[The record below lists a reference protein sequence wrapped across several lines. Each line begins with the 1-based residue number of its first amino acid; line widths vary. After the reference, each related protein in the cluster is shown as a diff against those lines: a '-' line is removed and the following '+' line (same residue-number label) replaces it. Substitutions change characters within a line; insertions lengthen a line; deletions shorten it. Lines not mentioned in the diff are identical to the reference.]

1 MSAPQRIVRERRQYN
16 QWVASQTLEDYA
28 LRYTARSARKT
39 SFRVGNTALGP
50 IAFLACEAI
59 GGTITLAYGFPN
71 ALWAIVA
78 FTVLMFLIGLPIAYY
93 AARYGVDIDLLTR
106 GAGFGYLGS
115 TITSLIYASF
125 TFLLFSIEAS
135 ILSVAL
141 QMLFGIPL
149 ALAHVIS
156 SLVVIP
162 IAVYGISLISRMQL
176 ATQPVW
182 LALQFLPIA
191 YIVFANHADVAAWTH
206 FSGGD
211 AAAGGSAAAGSAAA
225 GSAAASAGSVN
236 FLMLGMAASM
246 LLSLLPQI
254 GEQVDYLRFLPARGL
269 PARGHGKSFSW
280 WTALLATGPG
290 WVLIGGF
297 KLLAG
302 SFLAVLALRHGVAA
316 DQATQ
321 PTQMYFVAF
330 RETVGSP
337 TMALALTGVF
347 VIVCQLKINVTNA
360 YAGSIAWSNFFSRL
374 THSHPGRVVWLV
386 FNVVLALLLMEIG
399 IFRAIDDILRIY
411 ANFAAGWIGALTAD
425 LVINKPLGLS
435 PPYIEFRRA
444 HLYDVN
450 PVGVGALLLSI
461 VTSSLAYL
469 GIFGNVAEV
478 LSPFVALLT
487 AFLAAPAIAWAT
499 RGRYYLAR
507 PADSLPPNIEELRCT
522 ICENVFDNA
531 DMALCPAYSGP
542 ICSLCCTLE
551 SRCHDSCKPHGR
563 IAQQL
568 AALLASALPGRIA
581 AALNTRGGHF
591 AGILV
596 VCNLLTG
603 LLLSFIYQHYSGIF
617 PGARATIESTLW
629 VVYLSL
635 LLLSGIGAWLIV
647 LAHESRRT
655 AQAESARQTAML
667 MEEIEAHGR
676 TDAALQRAK
685 EIAEAA
691 NLAKTRYLLG
701 LSHEIRTPLNSI
713 FGYAQLLER
722 GSPAPSDKA
731 ARVIRRSAEHLSN
744 LIDGLLDVSKIENG
758 MLRLHRDTVQLPEL
772 LDQVVDMFRLQATAR
787 GLAFHYQCP
796 PDLPLHVH
804 TDQKRLRQI
813 LINLLSNAIKY
824 TERGSVT
831 LTVRYR
837 SPSAEFEVADTG
849 PGIAPAD
856 LERIFEPF
864 ERGSSQAV
872 RAVPGT
878 GLGLTITRLL
888 TQIMGGEVQVHSSAD
903 SGSTFV
909 VRLVLGEVIYATPAP
924 ARHICDYA
932 GARQKIL
939 LADDD
944 PLHLELVQNLLRPL
958 GFTLF
963 VARDGKTC
971 VQLAEQC
978 QPDLAMIDLSLPD
991 ISGWELARQLR
1002 AMPGLERLK
1011 LMIVSA
1017 NAHEHS
1023 PGAGA
1028 HHDVFVTKPIEL
1040 TPLLE
1045 QVGALLNLTWINR
1058 PQQASAPQQ
1067 QDAAADSPGARGPGA
1082 RGPGVRGPSDR
1093 SRHHLDD
1100 LYRLGSIGHVRGIE
1114 AKLRELELEDPGNEA
1129 VAAHLRTLV
1138 SNFDL
1143 KRYMNVLDAM
1153 RANA

>member
-1 MSAPQRIVRERRQYN
+1 MAAHQRIVRERRQYN

-28 LRYTARSARKT
+28 LRYTAASARKS

-71 ALWAIVA
+71 AVWAIVA
-78 FTVLMFLIGLPIAYY
+78 FMVLMFLIGLPIAYY
-93 AARYGVDIDLLTR
+93 AAKYGVDIDLLTR

-115 TITSLIYASF
+115 TVTSLIYASF

-141 QMLFGIPL
+141 QMLFGVPL

-162 IAVYGISLISRMQL
+162 IAVYGISMISRMQL
-176 ATQPVW
+176 ATQPIW
-182 LALQFLPIA
+182 LALQFLPIL
-191 YIVFANHADVAAWTH
+191 YIAFKSPTEVAAWTH
-206 FSGGD
+206 YGG
-211 AAAGGSAAAGSAAA
+211 GGG
-225 GSAAASAGSVN
+225 SAGSVN
-236 FLMLGMAASM
+236 FLLLGMAASM

-254 GEQVDYLRFLPARGL
+254 GEQVDYLRFLPARKHG
-269 PARGHGKSFSW
+269 ARFSW
-280 WTALLATGPG
+280 WTALLSTGPG

-302 SFLAVLALRHGVAA
+302 SFLAVLALRHGIAG

-330 RETVGSP
+330 REAVGSP
-337 TMALALTGVF
+337 TMALVLTGVF

-425 LVINKPLGLS
+425 LVINKPAGLS

-461 VTSSLAYL
+461 AVSSLAYL
-469 GIFGNVAEV
+469 GVFGNVPQV

-487 AFLAAPAIAWAT
+487 AFAAAPAIAWAT

-507 PADSLPPNIEELRCT
+507 SPDGLPPNVDELRCT
-522 ICENVFDNA
+522 ICENVFESG

-551 SRCHDSCKPHGR
+551 SRCQDVCKPHGR
-563 IAQQL
+563 IAAQL
-568 AALLASALPGRIA
+568 AAFLARLLPARIA
-581 AALNTRGGHF
+581 AALDTRGGHF
-591 AGILV
+591 AGIFI
-596 VCNLLTG
+596 VCNLATG
-603 LLLSFIYQHYSGIF
+603 LLLSFIYHQYSDSA
-617 PGARATIESTLW
+617 PATRATIETTLW
-629 VVYLSL
+629 LVFLCL

-647 LAHESRRT
+647 LAHESRR
-655 AQAESARQTAML
+655 AAEAESARQTAML

-685 EIAEAA
+685 EVAESA
-691 NLAKTRYLLG
+691 NLAKTRYILG

-722 GSPAPSDKA
+722 SGPAPSDKA
-731 ARVIRRSAEHLSN
+731 IRVIRRSAEHLSN

-758 MLRLHRDTVQLPEL
+758 LLRLNRDTVQLPEF
-772 LDQVVDMFRLQATAR
+772 LDQLVDMFRLQAMAK
-787 GLAFHYQCP
+787 GLDFYYQRP
-796 PDLPLHVH
+796 PELPLHVH

-837 SPSAEFEVADTG
+837 NPSAEIEVADTG

-864 ERGSSQAV
+864 ERGSSEGA

-878 GLGLTITRLL
+878 GLGLTITKLL
-888 TQIMGGEVQVHSSAD
+888 TQIMGGEVQVQKSSAA
-903 SGSTFV
+903 GSTFV
-909 VRLVLGEVIYATPAP
+909 VRLMLGEVRHATAAP
-924 ARHICDYA
+924 RPVQRVCDYL
-932 GARQKIL
+932 GPRRKIL

-944 PLHLELVQNLLRPL
+944 PLHLELLQNLLRPL
-958 GFTLF
+958 GFTVF
-963 VARDGKTC
+963 IARDGKTC

-991 ISGWELARQLR
+991 ISGWAVAQQLR
-1002 AMPGLERLK
+1002 ILSGLEQIK
-1011 LMIVSA
+1011 IMIVSA
-1017 NAHEHS
+1017 NAHEYS

-1028 HHDVFVTKPIEL
+1028 LHDSFVTKPIEL
-1040 TPLLE
+1040 APLLE
-1045 QVGALLNLTWINR
+1045 RVGALLELKWIEEPER
-1058 PQQASAPQQ
+1058 GAPAATAPAAPRAS
-1067 QDAAADSPGARGPGA
+1067 
-1082 RGPGVRGPSDR
+1082 SDR

-1114 AKLRELELEDPGNEA
+1114 AKLRELELEDPSHEA
-1129 VAAHLRTLV
+1129 VAAHLRALV

-1143 KRYMNVLDAM
+1143 KRYMNVLEAM